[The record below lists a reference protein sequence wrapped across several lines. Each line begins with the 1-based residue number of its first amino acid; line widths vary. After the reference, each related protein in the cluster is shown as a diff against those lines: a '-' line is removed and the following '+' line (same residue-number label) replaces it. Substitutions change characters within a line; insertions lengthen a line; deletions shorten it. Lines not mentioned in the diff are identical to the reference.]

1 MPDHLK
7 VSPRLRTQGIMLA
20 MAGAMGFAAKAIV
33 AKLAYRYGVD
43 AITVL
48 MYRMLFAGPI
58 FAAMALMSSRGKA
71 PLTAKQWR
79 SVLMLGFTG
88 YYLASY
94 LDFMGLQYISA
105 SLERLILY
113 LNPTFVLLLGWL
125 QYRRRVNQ
133 AQVVGMLISY
143 SGVLM
148 VFAHELQFD
157 GWTTV
162 LGSVLVLGCAISYAV
177 YLIHSG
183 ELVKQLGSI
192 RLVGWATSVASVLC
206 LLHFVLTRPLSA
218 AWVPWEVLGLSAINA
233 VLCTV
238 APVLLVMMAIERIG
252 AGMASQVGMIGPMA
266 TLMMGA
272 VWLDEPFTAWVLA
285 GTVLVLSGVFWVGRS
300 R

>member
-7 VSPRLRTQGIMLA
+7 VSPRLRTQGIVLA

-71 PLTAKQWR
+71 PLTSQQWR

-133 AQVVGMLISY
+133 AQVVGMVISY

-162 LGSVLVLGCAISYAV
+162 WGSVLVLGCAISYAV

-285 GTVLVLSGVFWVGRS
+285 GTALVLSGVFWVGRS
-300 R
+300 H

>member
-1 MPDHLK
+1 
-7 VSPRLRTQGIMLA
+7 MLA